1 MAAISISVDKCCVLN
16 IGQQV
21 LAPYITIKSVL
32 PLVPS
37 VRDLRVVVCTDLSTT
52 AHVAD
57 VVAKAHKRANLI
69 LRAFVSREINTLV
82 RAYLAYVTPLVE
94 FNSIVW
100 SPDTVKDIVALERV
114 QRRFTKKLP
123 GLYRYC

>member
-1 MAAISISVDKCCVLN
+1 MH
-16 IGQQV
+16 
-21 LAPYITIKSVL
+21 
-32 PLVPS
+32 
-37 VRDLRVVVCTDLSTT
+37 VVVCTDLSTT